1 MADAKAAPTRCP
13 TCGRSG
19 YVCGTA
25 CGDPYHDASTLTLK
39 EAEKIALDGLHA
51 AEKRRADAV
60 TQDDAPTRKEDGMAG
75 GCDSA
80 GPKKSAEGA
89 RLLTPSRQPSDPP
102 TRKEDGKVQAEGQCQ
117 HKDLERIGHD
127 EVFCLSCRHLCCI
140 SATVATGM
148 QRWYPFPWKDGSNG

>member
-60 TQDDAPTRKEDGMAG
+60 TQDDAPTRKEDG
-75 GCDSA
+75 
-80 GPKKSAEGA
+80 
-89 RLLTPSRQPSDPP
+89 
-102 TRKEDGKVQAEGQCQ
+102 KVQAEGQCQ

-140 SATVATGM
+140 SETVATGM